1 MELQKKKKEEFL
13 SKNIE
18 SFSCAF
24 QESEKTSLEFMN
36 LIS

>member
-1 MELQKKKKEEFL
+1 MELNKKEEEYL

-18 SFSCAF
+18 SFSYAF